1 MSSRPLNQF
10 QSPPSTPYPRTNQ
23 MLSETI
29 HTVITTNRNQPNHRE
44 NITIANSPYYS
55 TPGPITQSPSKGE
68 RIVVNNYQP
77 LHISNN
83 VSNQRSTYI
92 DVEPVEIKPNVNAK
106 QIQNKYGLGVWKF
119 DKSPRNSHTETDIK
133 QNGQRSTVT
142 NVTNNAIINERKTYE
157 SVRAYTPIKSFVSR
171 EQGPLEDKQILQ
183 TKNNQVVLQPVQ
195 YSQPSTPKNESGIAF
210 PGQKVVS
217 SSWQNH
223 QNVVIEPL
231 QSKIKLI
238 EQGSGEMVKM
248 ELDGIGSYEG
258 MFKNNAMHGY
268 GRLFD
273 SKNRLVYEGEFADN
287 HFEGLGVLNNFQE
300 EQTQSSV
307 LNGQSIVLPL
317 DWIRFEGLF
326 HESKKFGMS
335 YMFFADGSSFL
346 GEFENDSANGFG
358 SFVGVN
364 GDSIKGTWNNNVLLN
379 RS

>member
-1 MSSRPLNQF
+1 MSLRPLNQF

-44 NITIANSPYYS
+44 NITIVNSPYYS
-55 TPGPITQSPSKGE
+55 TPGPLTQSPNKSE
-68 RIVVNNYQP
+68 RLVVNNYQP
-77 LHISNN
+77 LHISDN

-92 DVEPVEIKPNVNAK
+92 DVESVEIKPNVNAK

-119 DKSPRNSHTETDIK
+119 DKTPRNSHTETDIK
-133 QNGQRSTVT
+133 QNGQRTT
-142 NVTNNAIINERKTYE
+142 VTNNAIINERKTYE
-157 SVRAYTPIKSFVSR
+157 SLRAYTPIKSFVSSL
-171 EQGPLEDKQILQ
+171 QGPLEEKQILQ

-195 YSQPSTPKNESGIAF
+195 YSQPSTPKNDSGNAF
-210 PGQKVVS
+210 VGQKVVS

-223 QNVVIEPL
+223 KNVLFEPL

-258 MFKNNAMHGY
+258 MFKNNTLHGY

-273 SKNRLVYEGEFADN
+273 TKNRLVYEGEFADN

-300 EQTQSSV
+300 EQTQSPD

-317 DWIRFEGLF
+317 NWIRFEGLF

-358 SFVGVN
+358 SFVGGN